1 MNRIS
6 KELLKI
12 AKDVNKIY
20 HFNEY
25 LEGNE
30 PRYENKTER
39 NFKSKNS
46 MDGFIQYLLEDQNIF
61 GRITGDINIDK
72 KTIALQTFA
81 KEYDEQYYIMLKPNY
96 GQNTL
101 NIKLKNDKITNE
113 FVTNKTVRN
122 WNDAKKF
129 IISLI
134 DNLEKD
140 NKSNKTKT
148 SKINKFKKAT
158 YGLMFDNPDAPKREG
173 DFPILKIRVTDA
185 DIMNSQFYDEMN
197 EILQK
202 EAKKWKE
209 SNFHCLNTIKCTNQ
223 EKQELKDYMD
233 GVSDIVL
240 DDDYNDEYII
250 QYIRDVIDG
259 LKKLAK
265 KGTTYMSGNFADWSE
280 YYDMKPMNNA
290 KDVIDAAHASLH
302 ALGTFGFTYNLSQRL
317 DSWLGDL
324 IYSDVDDENIELS
337 EKAREVLRKFIG
349 KD

>member
-6 KELLKI
+6 KELLEI

-46 MDGFIQYLLEDQNIF
+46 MDGFIQYLLEDQNIL

-96 GQNTL
+96 GQSTL

-113 FVTNKTVRN
+113 FITNKTVRN

-129 IISLI
+129 IIYLI

-148 SKINKFKKAT
+148 SKINKFRKAT
-158 YGLMFDNPDAPKREG
+158 YGLMFDNPDAPKHEG
-173 DFPILKIRVTDA
+173 DFPILKIKVTDS
-185 DIMNSQFYDEMN
+185 DIINSQFYDQMN
-197 EILQK
+197 DVMQK
-202 EAKKWKE
+202 ECKEWKE
-209 SNFHCLNTIKCTNQ
+209 SNFHWLDTKNCTNQ

-233 GVSDIVL
+233 NVSDIAL
-240 DDDYNDEYII
+240 DSFADEYII

-290 KDVIDAAHASLH
+290 KDVINAAHASLH
-302 ALGTFGFTYNLSQRL
+302 ALGTFGFTYNLSEGL
-317 DSWLGDL
+317 NSFFYDL
-324 IYSDVDDENIELS
+324 IENDVDDEDVELS
-337 EKAREVLRKFIG
+337 EKAIEVLKNFLG
-349 KD
+349 KH